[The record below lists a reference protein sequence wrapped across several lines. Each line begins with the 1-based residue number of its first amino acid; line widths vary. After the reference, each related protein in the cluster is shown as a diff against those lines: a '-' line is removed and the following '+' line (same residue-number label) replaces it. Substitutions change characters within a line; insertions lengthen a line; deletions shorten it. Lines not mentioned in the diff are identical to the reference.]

1 MVAVDIDIIETVE
14 MVTQV
19 IKCGIGHT
27 QNFCGISHNWLWK
40 WSQKNC
46 DHFHYNIVPKYTDA
60 NQTRKCIGALSHNH
74 LYLWTKSQYPLEY
87 IGIGPNSTSHLWN
100 RA

>member
-1 MVAVDIDIIETVE
+1 MEKVTMVGVDIDIIETVE

-27 QNFCGISHNWLWK
+27 KVFCGISHNWQWK

-46 DHFHYNIVPKYTDA
+46 DHFHC
-60 NQTRKCIGALSHNH
+60 Q
-74 LYLWTKSQYPLEY
+74 LWLIPQFLNPAESKQK
-87 IGIGPNSTSHLWN
+87 
-100 RA
+100 

>member
-1 MVAVDIDIIETVE
+1 MVGADIDIIETVE

-27 QNFCGISHNWLWK
+27 KVFCGISHNWQWK

-46 DHFHYNIVPKYTDA
+46 DHFHC
-60 NQTRKCIGALSHNH
+60 Q
-74 LYLWTKSQYPLEY
+74 LWLIPQFLNPAESKQK
-87 IGIGPNSTSHLWN
+87 
-100 RA
+100 